1 VSSDGLTVGDGTG
14 AESIRI
20 DKGASSAASL
30 DFYSGGVASGKIE
43 YNTFER
49 LVTNSVGPT
58 ILQTGL
64 KDRLNIASNG
74 DISFYEDTGT
84 TAKLF
89 WDASADSLGINKTG
103 PLSTAKLEV
112 KGSGNTNATNS
123 IFVEDSGS
131 AGVFTVRDNGE
142 VFIKDSLGI
151 GTSSPSQK
159 VEISNNANSSTW
171 LKILN
176 TDTGGGAASG
186 VLFENNSGEGGAI
199 SLRSS
204 AAGGDLLLRT
214 LSTNPL
220 TFATNSTERMRI
232 DSSGNVGIGTSSPS
246 FALDLQN
253 NAGTNATWGR
263 DIANLVDGETND
275 TGLRIASSV
284 GTDGLTNLIAATNS
298 SASQFGFMTF
308 NGSAWGERMRIDSSG
323 NVGILNSVAS
333 TITTA
338 NSRNGLVVGSGS
350 GNNGVTIYSGNTSNS
365 SIMFA
370 DATSGSG
377 TYIGQINY
385 DHNAD
390 AMLFSTTAA
399 ERMRIDSSGRVGIGT
414 TSPLSLLDVTLEA
427 TGQRRFLVN
436 YDDSAITIK
445 GSNAS
450 SNPESLRAVA
460 STFKVNTGT
469 SGSGTERMR
478 ITSSGNVGI
487 NEPSPDDKVT
497 INVGSSD
504 NVRAIHLV
512 GGPDITNK
520 YVSIGR
526 THTVSN
532 DYIDS
537 EIRFGAEV
545 GGSGSSFLAFATG
558 SNNSTERMRIDNSGR
573 VTTPYQ
579 PSVRLNLAGHI
590 GINNSAPSYPGVQVN
605 NFTVKENV
613 GSHWNNTNNTFT
625 CPVTGVYCISV
636 FYIKYPAS
644 GAAHVDIHKNGSA
657 SSIDVR
663 WRASEGDSSYEQA
676 AGTVFV
682 SCAANDILDW
692 HYFGA
697 PGLHS
702 GNGQWSIR
710 LVG

>member
-1 VSSDGLTVGDGTG
+1 MAGYIGSKASVVSSGAERKKTFTITGATTSLTGLNYTVGKVHVFQNGVRLVDGTDYTATNGTTITLTAAAQNGDNVVVISQAAFQVADALLTSGGTMTGALTTTGLTVDGNLTFPTNT
-14 AESIRI
+14 AYTSATTIRNNSNALI
-20 DKGASSAASL
+20 
-30 DFYSGGVASGKIE
+30 FSGGTSG
-43 YNTFER
+43 YYFNR
-49 LVTNSVGPT
+49 H
-58 ILQTGL
+58 
-64 KDRLNIASNG
+64 
-74 DISFYEDTGT
+74 
-84 TAKLF
+84 
-89 WDASADSLGINKTG
+89 
-103 PLSTAKLEV
+103 
-112 KGSGNTNATNS
+112 
-123 IFVEDSGS
+123 
-131 AGVFTVRDNGE
+131 
-142 VFIKDSLGI
+142 
-151 GTSSPSQK
+151 
-159 VEISNNANSSTW
+159 
-171 LKILN
+171 
-176 TDTGGGAASG
+176 
-186 VLFENNSGEGGAI
+186 NNSAT
-199 SLRSS
+199 
-204 AAGGDLLLRT
+204 DL
-214 LSTNPL
+214 S
-220 TFATNSTERMRI
+220 I
-232 DSSGNVGIGTSSPS
+232 DSSGQVGIGT
-246 FALDLQN
+246 D
-253 NAGTNATWGR
+253 
-263 DIANLVDGETND
+263 
-275 TGLRIASSV
+275 
-284 GTDGLTNLIAATNS
+284 
-298 SASQFGFMTF
+298 
-308 NGSAWGERMRIDSSG
+308 
-323 NVGILNSVAS
+323 
-333 TITTA
+333 
-338 NSRNGLVVGSGS
+338 
-350 GNNGVTIYSGNTSNS
+350 
-365 SIMFA
+365 
-370 DATSGSG
+370 
-377 TYIGQINY
+377 
-385 DHNAD
+385 
-390 AMLFSTTAA
+390 
-399 ERMRIDSSGRVGIGT
+399 
-414 TSPLSLLDVTLEA
+414 SPLSLLDVTLEA